1 MASELNVIMDNFT
14 TFMKEGLGKIGDIQ
28 DKNNFF
34 YKSEILELVKYCDTN
49 KSEIDAVLS
58 QISKE
63 FNTYN
68 ELKAN
73 LLCHVCGALVEFG
86 GNQDIIISHV
96 IEKMKEALI
105 WIAGSIA
112 KKEEEG
118 DLHKRVKVY
127 VSYQIIDYL
136 IMAAITMLS
145 RNSLEREKLKND
157 KDIPVLLSIVTTD
170 VVKNIYYIQKIME
183 LTDNLEMTVIHPGKK
198 KGYKVKVEGV
208 QNYFHF
214 FTLLQGEFIEK
225 VSDELGL
232 DKGLLNKT
240 AVDVA
245 RAAVIPDS
253 SEKAEDKAI
262 FGYYIWS
269 ALSLDKT
276 LSKNV
281 PLEQWVYGEL
291 MPKHT
296 PTILDERVVLIGDNL
311 LRERSWD
318 RSYFSALHDALK
330 PEVSILSRLTE
341 VEVEEWLDKIVLEK
355 NKIEKTSANDEGS
368 KVVEKDEKVEREAKV
383 EDNEKGFKGFLK
395 KLFNK

>member
-1 MASELNVIMDNFT
+1 MDSKLNEIMDNFT
-14 TFMKEGLGKIGDIQ
+14 RFMKEGFEKIGDIK
-28 DKNNFF
+28 DENNFF
-34 YKSEILELVKYCDTN
+34 YKSEILELVKYCDRN

-68 ELKAN
+68 DLKAN
-73 LLCHVCGALVEFG
+73 LLCHVCGVLVEFG
-86 GNQDIIISHV
+86 GNQDIVISHV
-96 IEKMKEALI
+96 IEKMKETLI

-112 KKEEEG
+112 KKEEEK
-118 DLHKRVKVY
+118 DLHRRVKVY

-136 IMAAITMLS
+136 ITAAMTMLS

-157 KDIPVLLSIVTTD
+157 KDMPILLSIVTTD

-183 LTDNLEMTVIHPGKK
+183 LTDNLEMTVIHPDKK
-198 KGYKVKVEGV
+198 KGYKIKVDGV

-225 VSDELGL
+225 VSDELVL

-291 MPKHT
+291 IPKHT
-296 PTILDERVVLIGDNL
+296 PPILGERIILIGDNL
-311 LRERSWD
+311 LKERIWD
-318 RSYFSALHDALK
+318 RAYFSPLHDALK
-330 PEVSILSRLTE
+330 PQVSIISRLNE
-341 VEVEEWLDKIVLEK
+341 AEVEEYLDKIVLEK
-355 NKIEKTSANDEGS
+355 RKIEQASRNNESS
-368 KVVEKDEKVEREAKV
+368 KVIEKDEKVEMKIKV
-383 EDNEKGFKGFLK
+383 ENNERGFKGFLK
-395 KLFNK
+395 KLFN

>member
-1 MASELNVIMDNFT
+1 MARELNVIMDNFT

-34 YKSEILELVKYCDTN
+34 YKSEILELVNYCDTN
-49 KSEIDAVLS
+49 KGEIDAVLS

-63 FNTYN
+63 FDTYN

-112 KKEEEG
+112 KKEEEE

-136 IMAAITMLS
+136 ITAAMTMLS

-198 KGYKVKVEGV
+198 KGYKVKVDGV

-245 RAAVIPDS
+245 RATVITDS

-296 PTILDERVVLIGDNL
+296 PAILGERVVLIGDNL

-318 RSYFSALHDALK
+318 RSFFSPLHDALK
-330 PEVSILSRLTE
+330 PQVSIISRLNEAE
-341 VEVEEWLDKIVLEK
+341 VEGYLDKMVLEK
-355 NKIEKTSANDEGS
+355 SKMEQTSTNNEGD
-368 KVVEKDEKVEREAKV
+368 KVIEKDEKVEIEAKV